1 MRMAATI
8 GPQPRERG
16 VVGAV
21 RRVLGNLELGAK
33 TLAIVAIL
41 VGIRALLWVIGV
53 EGMSPTALSAG
64 IITGGV
70 FVMGLVVAGTLGD
83 YRDAERA
90 PTDLAAGLY
99 SILRETESMHA
110 VWKAPDLAGMRR
122 RLIAVVTTLRADID
136 AGDTRT
142 CQAAIEDLSE
152 TFLEL
157 DESDVPANYVVR
169 LRAEQAGLRKSLL
182 RVYHLQREEFLPSAY
197 SMIVAFVSLI
207 IVLLL
212 FTNFDGLAESL
223 VTVGFLSFFFL
234 ALLQLLTVIS
244 TPFKVGTERTEDD
257 VSLFL
262 LNEFVVQVQASEAGE
277 AVVEDI
283 EAQAEEVEEQLVE
296 VEENVDDPTKAAERA
311 TARLNPD
318 D

>member
-1 MRMAATI
+1 MRRM
-8 GPQPRERG
+8 
-16 VVGAV
+16 
-21 RRVLGNLELGAK
+21 LGNLELGIK

-41 VGIRALLWVIGV
+41 VAIRAGLWALGV
-53 EGMSPTALSAG
+53 EGMSPTAVSAG

-70 FVMGLVVAGTLGD
+70 FVIGLVVAGTLSD

-90 PTDLAAGLY
+90 PTDLASGLY
-99 SILRETESMHA
+99 SILREGESMHA
-110 VWKAPDLAGMRR
+110 VWGAPDLSALRT
-122 RLIAVVTTLRADID
+122 RLVAVVTTLRADID

-152 TFLEL
+152 SFLEL
-157 DESDVPANYVVR
+157 DESDVPANYIVR
-169 LRAEQAGLRKSLL
+169 LRAEQAALRKSLL

-197 SMIVAFVSLI
+197 AMIVAFISLI
-207 IVLLL
+207 LVLLML
-212 FTNFDGLAESL
+212 TNFDGLVESL

-234 ALLQLLTVIS
+234 GLLQLLSVIS

-277 AVVEDI
+277 TVVEDI
-283 EAQAEEVEEQLVE
+283 EAQAEEVEEKLVE
-296 VEENVDDPTKAAERA
+296 VEEETEDATKAADRA
-311 TARLNPD
+311 TARLAPD
-318 D
+318 ED